1 MDASKTKGKAFME
14 ASALI
19 LAAGAGTRMKSS
31 KPKVAHEI
39 LGKPLVRWVVD
50 AAHAAGIESIVSI
63 VGHGRD
69 QVEPLLTDTTTVV
82 QEEQLGTAHAVLVA
96 REALKGR
103 TGSLVVLTGD
113 SPLVQPSTITE
124 LVRMREEAQAAV
136 VVLTMEAEDPTGYG
150 RIIRDEAGDVQ
161 AIVEQKDCTSE
172 QAAITECN
180 SGFYCF
186 DIELLF
192 SALEEVSTDNA
203 QGEYYLTDVLGIARS
218 RGQRV
223 LACKAQDPNECL
235 GVNSRLQLAQATAVL
250 QQRINEKHMAAG
262 VTLMDP
268 KTTWIGPDVVIEQDV
283 EILPMTFLLGS
294 TSVGTGSVIGPNSRL
309 TDCVVAQNC
318 TVEETVGIETT
329 MESGVTCGPRA
340 YLRPGT
346 YLCENAKA
354 GTHVEIKKSTI
365 GPGSKV
371 PHLSYIGDATLGRDV
386 NIGAGSITCN
396 YDGEKKW
403 PTVIGDNCF
412 VGSDVMMVA
421 PVTLGE
427 NSLIG
432 AGSVITKDVSAG
444 ALGLGRARQTEIEH
458 WNERKKN

>member
-1 MDASKTKGKAFME
+1 ME

-31 KPKVAHEI
+31 KPKVAHEV

-50 AAHAAGIESIVSI
+50 AAHAAGIESVVTI
-63 VGHGRD
+63 VGHGRNE
-69 QVEPLLTDTTTVV
+69 VEPLVTDTRTVI
-82 QEEQLGTAHAVLVA
+82 QEEQLGTAHAVLAA
-96 REALKGR
+96 REALAGR
-103 TGSLVVLTGD
+103 SGSLVVLTGD
-113 SPLVQPSTITE
+113 SPLVRSSTIE
-124 LVRMREEAQAAV
+124 HLIRMREEENAAV
-136 VVLTMEAEDPTGYG
+136 VVLTMQTQDPTGYG
-150 RIIRDEAGDVQ
+150 RIVRDDAGDVL
-161 AIVEQKDCTSE
+161 AIVEQKDCTPE
-172 QAAITECN
+172 QALITECN

-203 QGEYYLTDVLGIARS
+203 QGEYYLTDVLGIARD

-223 LACKAQDPNECL
+223 LACVAEDADECL
-235 GVNSRLQLAQATAVL
+235 GVNSRSQLAQAGAVL
-250 QQRINEKHMAAG
+250 QKRINEAHMAAG
-262 VTLMDP
+262 VTIMDP
-268 KTTWIGPDVVIEQDV
+268 NTTWIGPDVVIEQDV
-283 EILPMTFLLGS
+283 EVLPMTFLMGS
-294 TSVGTGSVIGPNSRL
+294 TSIATGSVVGPNSRL
-309 TDCVVAQNC
+309 TDCVVGPDC
-318 TVEETVGIETT
+318 SLEETVAIEATL
-329 MESGVTCGPRA
+329 ESGVTCGPRA

-346 YLCENAKA
+346 YMCENSKA

-365 GPGSKV
+365 GAGSKV

-396 YDGEKKW
+396 YDGKKKW

-421 PVTLGE
+421 PVNLGE

-458 WNERKKN
+458 WNERNNNE

>member
-1 MDASKTKGKAFME
+1 ME
-14 ASALI
+14 ASALV

-50 AAHAAGIESIVSI
+50 AVHAAGIDSVAAV
-63 VGHGRD
+63 VGHGREA
-69 QVEPLLTDTTTVV
+69 VEPLLADCAIAV
-82 QEEQLGTAHAVLVA
+82 QAEQLGTAHAVLA
-96 REALKGR
+96 AKEALAGAS
-103 TGSLVVLTGD
+103 GSLVVLTGD
-113 SPLVQPSTITE
+113 SPLVRPATIE
-124 LVRMREEAQAAV
+124 RLVSMREEHDAAV
-136 VVLTMEAEDPTGYG
+136 VVLTMEADDPTGYG
-150 RIIRDEAGDVQ
+150 RIVRDEAGDVVK
-161 AIVEQKDCTSE
+161 IVEQKDCSPE

-186 DIELLF
+186 DIDLLF

-203 QGEYYLTDVLGIARS
+203 QGEYYLTDVLGIARA

-223 LACKAQDPNECL
+223 MACVADDADECL
-235 GVNSRLQLAQATAVL
+235 GVNSRRQLAAATDIL
-250 QQRINEKHMAAG
+250 RERINGEWMDAG
-262 VTLMDP
+262 VTMMDP
-268 KTTWIGPDVVIEQDV
+268 RTTWIGPDVTLSADV
-283 EILPMTFLLGS
+283 ELLPSTMLLGS
-294 TSVGTGSVIGPNSRL
+294 TSVGTGSVIGPNTRL
-309 TDCVVAQNC
+309 TDVVVGERCV
-318 TVEETVGIETT
+318 VEETVGIETT
-329 MESGVTCGPRA
+329 MEEGVTCGPRA

-346 YLCENAKA
+346 HLCHDSKV
-354 GTHVEIKKSTI
+354 GTHVEIKKSTV

-396 YDGEKKW
+396 YDGKKKW
-403 PTVIGDNCF
+403 PTVIGDECF

-421 PVTLGE
+421 PVTLGDGC
-427 NSLIG
+427 LIG

-458 WNERKKN
+458 WNERNNQ

>member
-1 MDASKTKGKAFME
+1 M
-14 ASALI
+14 
-19 LAAGAGTRMKSS
+19 
-31 KPKVAHEI
+31 
-39 LGKPLVRWVVD
+39 
-50 AAHAAGIESIVSI
+50 
-63 VGHGRD
+63 
-69 QVEPLLTDTTTVV
+69 VV

-96 REALKGR
+96 REALAGKS
-103 TGSLVVLTGD
+103 GSLVVLTGD
-113 SPLVQPSTITE
+113 SPLVRPSTIE
-124 LVRMREEAQAAV
+124 DLVRTREENNAAV
-136 VVLTMEAEDPTGYG
+136 VVLTMEASDPFGYG
-150 RIIRDEAGDVQ
+150 RIVRDDAGDVVE
-161 AIVEQKDCTSE
+161 IVEQKDCTPE

-203 QGEYYLTDVLGIARS
+203 QGEYYLTDVLGIARK

-223 LACKAQDPNECL
+223 LAFKAEDPTECL
-235 GVNSRLQLAQATAVL
+235 GVNSRIQLAQATRIL
-250 QQRINEKHMAAG
+250 QQRINEAHMAAG
-262 VTLMDP
+262 VTMLDP
-268 KTTWIGPDVVIEQDV
+268 STTWIGPDVSIEQDV
-283 EILPMTFLLGS
+283 ELLPMTFLLGA
-294 TSVGTGSVIGPNSRL
+294 TSIATGSVIGPSTRL
-309 TDCVVAQNC
+309 TDVVVGKDCV
-318 TVEETVGIETT
+318 VEETVGIETT
-329 MESGVTCGPRA
+329 MEQGVTCGPRA

-346 YLCENAKA
+346 YLCEHAKA

-371 PHLSYIGDATLGRDV
+371 PHLSYIGDATLGSNV

-403 PTVIGDNCF
+403 PTTIGDNCF

-421 PVTLGE
+421 PVNLGE

-444 ALGLGRARQTEIEH
+444 ALGLGRGRQTEIEH
-458 WNERKKN
+458 WNERKKNK

>member
-1 MDASKTKGKAFME
+1 MQ

-50 AAHAAGIESIVSI
+50 AAHSAGIDSVVSI

-69 QVEPLLTDTTTVV
+69 QVEPLLSDTTMVV

-96 REALKGR
+96 REALAGKS
-103 TGSLVVLTGD
+103 GSLVVLTGD
-113 SPLVQPSTITE
+113 SPLVRPSTIE
-124 LVRMREEAQAAV
+124 DLVRTREENNAAV
-136 VVLTMEAEDPTGYG
+136 VVLTMEASDPFGYG
-150 RIIRDEAGDVQ
+150 RIVRDDAGDVVE
-161 AIVEQKDCTSE
+161 IVEQKDCTPD

-203 QGEYYLTDVLGIARS
+203 QGEYYLTDVLGIARK

-223 LACKAQDPNECL
+223 LAFKAEDPTECL
-235 GVNSRLQLAQATAVL
+235 GVNSRIQLAQATRIL
-250 QQRINEKHMAAG
+250 QQRINEAHMAAG
-262 VTLMDP
+262 VTMMDP
-268 KTTWIGPDVVIEQDV
+268 STTWIGPDVSIEQDV
-283 EILPMTFLLGS
+283 ELLPMTFLLGA
-294 TSVGTGSVIGPNSRL
+294 TSIATGSVIGPSTRL
-309 TDCVVAQNC
+309 TDVVVGKDCV
-318 TVEETVGIETT
+318 VEETVGIETT
-329 MESGVTCGPRA
+329 MEQGVTCGPRA

-346 YLCENAKA
+346 YLCEHAKA

-371 PHLSYIGDATLGRDV
+371 PHLSYIGDATLGSNV

-403 PTVIGDNCF
+403 PTTIGDNCF

-421 PVTLGE
+421 PVNLGE

-458 WNERKKN
+458 WNERKKSK

>member
-1 MDASKTKGKAFME
+1 MQ

-50 AAHAAGIESIVSI
+50 AAHSAGDSVVSI

-69 QVEPLLTDTTTVV
+69 QVEPLLSDTTMVV

-96 REALKGR
+96 REALAGKS
-103 TGSLVVLTGD
+103 GSLVVLTGD
-113 SPLVQPSTITE
+113 SPLVRPSTIE
-124 LVRMREEAQAAV
+124 DLVRTREENNAAV
-136 VVLTMEAEDPTGYG
+136 VVLTMEASDPFGYG
-150 RIIRDEAGDVQ
+150 RIVRDDAGDVVE
-161 AIVEQKDCTSE
+161 IVEQKDCTPE

-203 QGEYYLTDVLGIARS
+203 QGEYYLTDVLGIARK

-223 LACKAQDPNECL
+223 LAFKAEDPTECL
-235 GVNSRLQLAQATAVL
+235 GVNSRIQLAQATRIL
-250 QQRINEKHMAAG
+250 QQRINETHMAAG
-262 VTLMDP
+262 VTMMDP
-268 KTTWIGPDVVIEQDV
+268 STTWIGPDVSIEQDV
-283 EILPMTFLLGS
+283 ELLPMTFLLGA
-294 TSVGTGSVIGPNSRL
+294 TSIATGSVIGPSTRL
-309 TDCVVAQNC
+309 TDVVVGKDCV
-318 TVEETVGIETT
+318 VEETVGIETT
-329 MESGVTCGPRA
+329 MEQGVTCGPRA

-346 YLCENAKA
+346 YLCEHAKA

-371 PHLSYIGDATLGRDV
+371 PHLSYIGDATLGSNV

-403 PTVIGDNCF
+403 PTTIGDNCF

-421 PVTLGE
+421 PVNLGE

-458 WNERKKN
+458 WNERKKSK

>member
-1 MDASKTKGKAFME
+1 MQ

-50 AAHAAGIESIVSI
+50 AAHSAGIDSVVNI

-69 QVEPLLTDTTTVV
+69 QVEPLLSDTTVVV

-96 REALKGR
+96 REALAGKS
-103 TGSLVVLTGD
+103 GSLVVLTGD
-113 SPLVQPSTITE
+113 SPLVRPSTIE
-124 LVRMREEAQAAV
+124 DLVRTREENNAAV
-136 VVLTMEAEDPTGYG
+136 VVLTMEASDPFGYG
-150 RIIRDEAGDVQ
+150 RIVRDDAGDVVE
-161 AIVEQKDCTSE
+161 IVEQKDCTPE

-203 QGEYYLTDVLGIARS
+203 QGEYYLTDVLGIARK

-223 LACKAQDPNECL
+223 LAFKAEDPTECL
-235 GVNSRLQLAQATAVL
+235 GVNSRIQLAQATRIL
-250 QQRINEKHMAAG
+250 QQRINEAHMAAG
-262 VTLMDP
+262 VTMMDP
-268 KTTWIGPDVVIEQDV
+268 STTWIGPDVSIEQDV
-283 EILPMTFLLGS
+283 ELLPMTFLLGA
-294 TSVGTGSVIGPNSRL
+294 TSIATGSVIGPNTRL
-309 TDCVVAQNC
+309 TDVVVGKDCV
-318 TVEETVGIETT
+318 VEETVGIETT
-329 MESGVTCGPRA
+329 MEQGVTCGPRA

-346 YLCENAKA
+346 YLCEHAKA

-371 PHLSYIGDATLGRDV
+371 PHLSYIGDATLGSNV

-403 PTVIGDNCF
+403 PTTIGDNCF

-421 PVTLGE
+421 PVNLGE

-458 WNERKKN
+458 WNERKKSK

>member
-1 MDASKTKGKAFME
+1 MQ

-50 AAHAAGIESIVSI
+50 AAHSAGIDSVVSI

-69 QVEPLLTDTTTVV
+69 QVEPLLSDTTMVV

-96 REALKGR
+96 REALAGKS
-103 TGSLVVLTGD
+103 GSLVVLTGD
-113 SPLVQPSTITE
+113 SPLVRPSTIE
-124 LVRMREEAQAAV
+124 DLVRTREENNAAV
-136 VVLTMEAEDPTGYG
+136 VVLTMEASDPFGYG
-150 RIIRDEAGDVQ
+150 RIVRDDVVE
-161 AIVEQKDCTSE
+161 IVEQKDCTPE

-203 QGEYYLTDVLGIARS
+203 QGEYYLTDVLGIARK

-223 LACKAQDPNECL
+223 LAFKAEDPTECL
-235 GVNSRLQLAQATAVL
+235 GVNSRIQLAQATRIL
-250 QQRINEKHMAAG
+250 QQRINEAHMAAG
-262 VTLMDP
+262 VTMMDP
-268 KTTWIGPDVVIEQDV
+268 STTWIGPDVSIEQDV
-283 EILPMTFLLGS
+283 ELLPMTFLLGA
-294 TSVGTGSVIGPNSRL
+294 TSIATGSVIGPSTRL
-309 TDCVVAQNC
+309 TDVVVGKDCV
-318 TVEETVGIETT
+318 VEETVGIETT
-329 MESGVTCGPRA
+329 MEQGVTCGPRA

-346 YLCENAKA
+346 YLCEHAKA

-371 PHLSYIGDATLGRDV
+371 PHLSYIGDATLGSNV

-403 PTVIGDNCF
+403 PTTIGDNCF

-421 PVTLGE
+421 PVNLGE

-458 WNERKKN
+458 WNERKKSK

>member
-1 MDASKTKGKAFME
+1 ME

-50 AAHAAGIESIVSI
+50 AAHEAGIDSIVSI
-63 VGHGRD
+63 VGHGRE
-69 QVEPLLTDTTTVV
+69 QVEPLLSDTTMVV

-96 REALKGR
+96 KEALAEKS
-103 TGSLVVLTGD
+103 GSLVVLTGD
-113 SPLVQPSTITE
+113 SPLVRSSTIEE
-124 LVRMREEAQAAV
+124 LVRTREENNAAV
-136 VVLTMEAEDPTGYG
+136 VVLTMEALDPFGYG
-150 RIIRDEAGDVQ
+150 RIVRDDAGDVQ
-161 AIVEQKDCTSE
+161 EIVEQKDCTSE
-172 QAAITECN
+172 QAQITECN

-203 QGEYYLTDVLGIARS
+203 QGEYYLTDVLGIARK

-223 LACKAQDPNECL
+223 LALKAQDFTECL
-235 GVNSRLQLAQATAVL
+235 GVNSRIQLAQATRIL
-250 QQRINEKHMAAG
+250 QQRINEAHMAAG
-262 VTLMDP
+262 VTMMDP
-268 KTTWIGPDVVIEQDV
+268 TTTWIGPDVTIEQDV
-283 EILPMTFLLGS
+283 ELLPMTFLLGS
-294 TSVGTGSVIGPNSRL
+294 TSVATGSVVGPNSRL
-309 TDCVVAQNC
+309 TDVVVGPNC
-318 TVEETVGIETT
+318 TVEETVGIEAT
-329 MESGVTCGPRA
+329 MEEGVTCGPRA

-346 YLCENAKA
+346 YLCEHAKA

-371 PHLSYIGDATLGRDV
+371 PHLSYIGDATIGRDV

-403 PTVIGDNCF
+403 PTTIGDNCF

-458 WNERKKN
+458 WNERKKSK

>member
-1 MDASKTKGKAFME
+1 MQ

-50 AAHAAGIESIVSI
+50 AAHSSGIDSVVSI

-69 QVEPLLTDTTTVV
+69 QVEPLLSDTTMVV

-96 REALKGR
+96 REALAGKS
-103 TGSLVVLTGD
+103 GSLVVLTGD
-113 SPLVQPSTITE
+113 SPLVRPSTIE
-124 LVRMREEAQAAV
+124 DLVRTREENNAAV
-136 VVLTMEAEDPTGYG
+136 IVLTMEASDPFGYG
-150 RIIRDEAGDVQ
+150 RIVRDDAGDVVE
-161 AIVEQKDCTSE
+161 IVEQKDCTPE

-203 QGEYYLTDVLGIARS
+203 QGEYYLTDVLGIARK

-223 LACKAQDPNECL
+223 LAFKAEDPTECL
-235 GVNSRLQLAQATAVL
+235 GVNSRIQLAQATHIL
-250 QQRINEKHMAAG
+250 QQRINEAHMAAG
-262 VTLMDP
+262 VTMMDP
-268 KTTWIGPDVVIEQDV
+268 STTWIGPDVSIEQDV
-283 EILPMTFLLGS
+283 ELLPMTFLLGA
-294 TSVGTGSVIGPNSRL
+294 TSIATGSVIGPNTRL
-309 TDCVVAQNC
+309 TDVVVGKDCV
-318 TVEETVGIETT
+318 VEETVGIETT
-329 MESGVTCGPRA
+329 MEQGVTCGPRA

-346 YLCENAKA
+346 YLCEHAKA

-371 PHLSYIGDATLGRDV
+371 PHLSYIGDATLGSNV

-403 PTVIGDNCF
+403 PTTIGDNCF

-421 PVTLGE
+421 PVNLGE

-458 WNERKKN
+458 WNERKKSK

>member
-1 MDASKTKGKAFME
+1 MQ

-50 AAHAAGIESIVSI
+50 AAHSAGIDSVVII

-69 QVEPLLTDTTTVV
+69 QVEPLLSDTTMVV

-96 REALKGR
+96 REALAGKS
-103 TGSLVVLTGD
+103 GSLVVLTGD
-113 SPLVQPSTITE
+113 SPLVRPSTIE
-124 LVRMREEAQAAV
+124 DLVRTREENNAAV
-136 VVLTMEAEDPTGYG
+136 VVLTMEASDPFGYG
-150 RIIRDEAGDVQ
+150 RIVRDDAGDVVE
-161 AIVEQKDCTSE
+161 IVEQKDCTPE
-172 QAAITECN
+172 QATITECN

-203 QGEYYLTDVLGIARS
+203 QGEYYLTDVLGIARK

-223 LACKAQDPNECL
+223 LAFKAEDPTECL
-235 GVNSRLQLAQATAVL
+235 GVNSRIQLAQATRIL
-250 QQRINEKHMAAG
+250 QQRINEAHMAAG
-262 VTLMDP
+262 VTMMDP
-268 KTTWIGPDVVIEQDV
+268 STTWIGPDVSIEQDV
-283 EILPMTFLLGS
+283 ELLPMTFLLGA
-294 TSVGTGSVIGPNSRL
+294 TSIATGSVIGPNTRL
-309 TDCVVAQNC
+309 TDVVVGKDCV
-318 TVEETVGIETT
+318 VEETVGIETT
-329 MESGVTCGPRA
+329 MEQGVTCGPRA

-346 YLCENAKA
+346 YLCEHAKA

-371 PHLSYIGDATLGRDV
+371 PHLSYIGDATLGSNV

-403 PTVIGDNCF
+403 PTTIGDNCF

-421 PVTLGE
+421 PVNLGE

-458 WNERKKN
+458 WNERKKSK

>member
-1 MDASKTKGKAFME
+1 MQ

-50 AAHAAGIESIVSI
+50 AAHSVGIDSVVSI

-69 QVEPLLTDTTTVV
+69 QVEPLLSDTTMVV

-96 REALKGR
+96 REALAGKS
-103 TGSLVVLTGD
+103 GSLVVLTGD
-113 SPLVQPSTITE
+113 SPLVRPSTIE
-124 LVRMREEAQAAV
+124 DLVRTREENNAAV
-136 VVLTMEAEDPTGYG
+136 VVLTMEASDPFGYG
-150 RIIRDEAGDVQ
+150 RIVRDDAGDVVE
-161 AIVEQKDCTSE
+161 IVEQKDCTPE

-203 QGEYYLTDVLGIARS
+203 QGEYYLTDVLGIARK

-223 LACKAQDPNECL
+223 LAFKAEDPTECL
-235 GVNSRLQLAQATAVL
+235 GVNSRIQLAQATRIL
-250 QQRINEKHMAAG
+250 QQRINEAHMAAG
-262 VTLMDP
+262 VTMMDP
-268 KTTWIGPDVVIEQDV
+268 STTWIGPDVSIEQDV
-283 EILPMTFLLGS
+283 ELLPMTFLLGA
-294 TSVGTGSVIGPNSRL
+294 TSIATGSVIGPSTRL
-309 TDCVVAQNC
+309 TDVVVGKNCV
-318 TVEETVGIETT
+318 VEETVGIETT
-329 MESGVTCGPRA
+329 MEQGVTCGPRA

-346 YLCENAKA
+346 YLCEHAKA

-371 PHLSYIGDATLGRDV
+371 PHLSYIGDATLGSNV

-403 PTVIGDNCF
+403 PTTIGDNCF

-421 PVTLGE
+421 PVNLGE

-458 WNERKKN
+458 WNERKKSK